1 MYHLQK
7 SFLIQKLYYSS
18 LQFFHDIKFL
28 GEDMKAF
35 LSVLNSQEMRA
46 PVQTREPE
54 VIIRHIRV
62 SIVKKCTPLNLNNC
76 VMSPK

>member
-1 MYHLQK
+1 MLKVLSSCIIY
-7 SFLIQKLYYSS
+7 SIPFLIQKLYYSS

-35 LSVLNSQEMRA
+35 LSVLSSQEMRA

-54 VIIRHIRV
+54 VMIRHIRV
-62 SIVKKCTPLNLNNC
+62 SIVIVHSSK
-76 VMSPK
+76 S